1 MIDKSKLQEDSH
13 INIDFNQN
21 PIRIKKTKDGKWM
34 FLVGCTQY
42 AFKLNTWE
50 EVILQLSSIFLDPE
64 KFYIENKIEL
74 GNRKLKE
81 VDLHVIT
88 KHIEDQLNN
97 DQ

>member
-13 INIDFNQN
+13 INIDFNQS
-21 PIRIKKTKDGKWM
+21 PISIKKTKDGKWM
-34 FLVGCTQY
+34 LLVGCTQY
-42 AFKLNTWE
+42 ATKLNTWE
-50 EVILQLSSIFLDPE
+50 EVILQLSSLFLDPE